1 MYGESHD
8 LAENAIR
15 RPAQAYGLAA
25 TRNLLMLILHNA
37 ALDAAGRL
45 RRGTKQWDKDQ
56 AVADAKEAKRWL
68 LADDEHAPGIFVGRY
83 EKVVQGASCR
93 WILRELGVDPDLA
106 QEQMRRLGF
115 SELCNR
121 LTIATRGIRRGP
133 ETAPRK
139 YAQEASES
147 P

>member
-15 RPAQAYGLAA
+15 RPAQPYGMQA
-25 TRNLLMLILHNA
+25 TKNLLMLILHNA
-37 ALDAAGRL
+37 AQDASGRL
-45 RRGTKQWDKDQ
+45 KNGTRGSDLAQ
-56 AVADAKEAKRWL
+56 ATLDAKEARRWL
-68 LADDEHAPGIFVGRY
+68 LADDEHPPAIFVGNY

-93 WILRELGVDPDLA
+93 WILRELGIDPDLA
-106 QEQMRRLGF
+106 QQQMRRLGF

-133 ETAPRK
+133 ESAPRK
-139 YAQEASES
+139 YAQEASDS